1 MTEESRTVFAEMFD
15 RGVGREKK
23 GYASGTPWTQQSFNR
38 ALKETTIYKR
48 RSNTTKD
55 KEADRNSFNKSW
67 LPGKPPGTFYGPAM
81 REIFLGN
88 PPACDVVGK
97 NKGDPKSNCVCEPCR
112 WKRRLD
118 PWLASSPTVRKKN
131 VPRGQ
136 AAPPAAPTSQNTG
149 AETAEAVWTGDQ
161 ALEKLQKFVELHVHD
176 TTGSTPYLTVS
187 LSYGYER
194 FTLEECNEL
203 QELRV
208 KIQPTSLVIR
218 PTMVKAQKVHR
229 TVLNNDR
236 VRHSNGCWVVDAS
249 PSLNDM
255 TPLVE
260 QALVQLEQT
269 LPGAVVDLTVTCSQD
284 DFKVEIQN
292 PPEGASA
299 TDLRVLER
307 VFQKWQL
314 GMDKEELVMVRGA
327 LRRTP

>member
-1 MTEESRTVFAEMFD
+1 MTEESRSVFAEMFD
-15 RGVGREKK
+15 RGVGKEKE

-38 ALKETTIYKR
+38 KLQDTTIYKAR
-48 RSNTTKD
+48 AAIKP
-55 KEADRNSFNKSW
+55 KQADRNSFKTW
-67 LPGKPPGTFYGPAM
+67 RAGIPPGPFYGPAM
-81 REIFLGN
+81 REIFLGKS
-88 PPACDVVGK
+88 PVCGAVGK
-97 NKGDPKSNCVCEPCR
+97 SNGVPNNNCTCEPCG
-112 WKRRLD
+112 WQRRLD
-118 PWLASSPTVRKKN
+118 PWLASSPTVRKKKI
-131 VPRGQ
+131 PRGQ
-136 AAPPAAPTSQNTG
+136 AAPLAAPTTQNTG
-149 AETAEAVWTGDQ
+149 AETVEAVWSGDR
-161 ALEKLQKFVELHVHD
+161 ALESLSKFVELHVHD
-176 TTGSTPYLTVS
+176 TTGNTPYLTVS

-218 PTMVKAQKVHR
+218 PTMVKAQKVYR
-229 TVLNNDR
+229 SVLNNDR

-255 TPLVE
+255 TPLKE
-260 QALVQLEQT
+260 QVLVQLEQT

-327 LRRTP
+327 LRRTS